1 MTHEQFEEAVK
12 ANERIKQLKRVL
24 KQFEMY
30 DSCRLSLVYGYNKP
44 QEKIQNIP
52 VNITNSIEDKLK
64 NYTKKLIQELNEEV
78 KEINK
83 KIEKI

>member
-1 MTHEQFEEAVK
+1 MTNEQFKAAIE

-52 VNITNSIEDKLK
+52 INITNLIEDKLK
-64 NYTKKLIQELNEEV
+64 VYTERLIQELEE
-78 KEINK
+78 ELEELYK